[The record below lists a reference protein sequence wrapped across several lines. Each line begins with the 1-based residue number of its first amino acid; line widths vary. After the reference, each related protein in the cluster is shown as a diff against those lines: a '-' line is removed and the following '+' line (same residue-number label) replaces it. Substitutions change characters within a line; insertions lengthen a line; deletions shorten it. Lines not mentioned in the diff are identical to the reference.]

1 METPSSK
8 AQILADAL
16 PQLRALKGSLLVI
29 KYGGSVIEETVY
41 ADSILTDIAFLRYVG
56 ISVVLVHGGGKAISN
71 KMREAG
77 LAPKFIN
84 GLRYTDKK
92 TISIV
97 DSVLT
102 KVINPQIVR
111 NLTERG
117 TAASP
122 LPGKRVL
129 SGKKHLTLSPT
140 DGQKVSLGF
149 VGDITRVNKAPVV
162 AILKKGS
169 VPVITPLASGPGGVT
184 LNINADIAAAK
195 IAGEL
200 KASHL
205 IFLSDVNGILED
217 AQHPD
222 STIPKISQ
230 AEIQALRNA
239 GVIDGGMLPKVS
251 ASIDALK
258 KGVKRVKLLNGQ
270 IAHSILIDLF
280 VEPKTGTEVVL

>member
-16 PQLRALKGSLLVI
+16 PQLRALKGSLFVV
-29 KYGGSVIEETVY
+29 KYGGSVIEEAVY

-84 GLRYTDKK
+84 GLRYTDRK

-102 KVINPQIVR
+102 KLINPQIVR

-117 TAASP
+117 TTATP

-129 SGKKHLTLSPT
+129 SGKKHLTISPT

-149 VGDITRVNKAPVV
+149 VGDITRVNKAPIL
-162 AILKKGS
+162 AILKKGA

-205 IFLSDVNGILED
+205 IFLSDVNGVLED
-217 AQHPD
+217 SQHPD

-230 AEIQALRNA
+230 PEIQSLRNA

-280 VEPKTGTEVVL
+280 VESKSGTEVVL